1 MIERPSTVREAS
13 SATWR
18 EEAPRGYAMLDEY
31 EYPGAPG
38 KDEATFSSCGKSV
51 AGGLSLDARMR

>member
-1 MIERPSTVREAS
+1 MREAS